1 MSTVYPFVYSKDY
14 IKCIISFL
22 MFSTAMSSRSNDLI
36 LIIVVTTK
44 VVLIVTIKM
53 G

>member
-1 MSTVYPFVYSKDY
+1 
-14 IKCIISFL
+14 
-22 MFSTAMSSRSNDLI
+22 MSSRSNDLM

-53 G
+53 GYNQLIWKV